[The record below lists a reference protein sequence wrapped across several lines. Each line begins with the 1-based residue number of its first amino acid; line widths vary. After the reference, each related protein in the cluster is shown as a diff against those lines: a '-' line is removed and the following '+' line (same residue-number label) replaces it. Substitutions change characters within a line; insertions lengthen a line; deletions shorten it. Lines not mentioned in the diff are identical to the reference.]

1 MYNSIKENIIGRNL
15 MKNCNTHTK
24 NFEASLEELKW
35 KDISCLWIGKP
46 NVVKMALLPKL
57 IF

>member
-1 MYNSIKENIIGRNL
+1 

-57 IF
+57 IFRFS